1 MVSKGKRQVTV
12 KRHSCLLCGSPCTGT
27 YCRSCFSGDRYRWTR
42 RYNKKVVR

>member
-1 MVSKGKRQVTV
+1 MTKKGADFKTDR
-12 KRHSCLLCGSPCTGT
+12 CLLCGSPCTGT